1 MFADQCGGEEPS
13 RATSSVGDRGE
24 WAQAVG
30 MMMVAGIRGG
40 LHETDVWM
48 MIRVRA
54 GQARVMA
61 VQADGIVRHA
71 MGRAIQGVTRTMGA
85 TADAAAPITGE
96 GAPAALRAAAGMTH
110 AAAGV
115 VRQTALVIG
124 VIARCVAG
132 VHRCVTI
139 GTRAGAV
146 APVASVAPVVRDTLV
161 PRADRHRAVDSGAT
175 SHGAAA
181 RLCAIHVTHGLRAV
195 AEDLWLLS
203 RRKASSPSGEA

>member
-1 MFADQCGGEEPS
+1 
-13 RATSSVGDRGE
+13 
-24 WAQAVG
+24 

-96 GAPAALRAAAGMTH
+96 GALAALRAAAGMTH

-139 GTRAGAV
+139 GTRAGA
-146 APVASVAPVVRDTLV
+146 VAPVVRDTLV